1 MVKDQRRNWFTIL
14 FGTRPNRWGRLL
26 ILFFIVIAV
35 QALICLDVF
44 HNTIK
49 QIDLLD
55 SPRPDAAV
63 EIMHNLNNLGWFFV
77 VTIVALCAVCM
88 YLIYHITV
96 NVLGAK
102 MAILAYVDQ
111 LKQGNYDKFRA
122 LRGDDD
128 FKDLLMSLE
137 DLGAQLKERQKRH

>member
-1 MVKDQRRNWFTIL
+1 MGKDQRRNWFTIL
-14 FGTRPNRWGRLL
+14 FGTKPNRWGRLL
-26 ILFFIVIAV
+26 ILFFVVIAV
-35 QALICLDVF
+35 QAVICLEVF
-44 HNTIK
+44 RNTIK

-63 EIMHNLNNLGWFFV
+63 EVMHSLNNLGWFFAL
-77 VTIVALCAVCM
+77 TIVALCAVCM

-102 MAILAYVDQ
+102 LAILQYVEL
-111 LKQGNYDKFRA
+111 LKQGKYEPFRP
-122 LRGDDD
+122 LRGDDE

-137 DLGAQLKERQKRH
+137 DLGSQLKKERR

>member
-1 MVKDQRRNWFTIL
+1 METEQRRNWFTIL

-26 ILFFIVIAV
+26 ILFFVVIAV
-35 QALICLDVF
+35 QALICLEVF
-44 HNTIK
+44 RSSIN

-55 SPRPDAAV
+55 SPRPDAAM
-63 EIMHNLNNLGWFFV
+63 EIMHNLNSLGWFFV

-88 YLIYHITV
+88 YLIFHITV

-102 MAILAYVDQ
+102 AAILKYVEQ
-111 LKQGNYDKFRA
+111 LKMGNYERFRS
-122 LRGDDD
+122 LRGDDE

-137 DLGAQLKERQKRH
+137 DLAMQLKEKQKR